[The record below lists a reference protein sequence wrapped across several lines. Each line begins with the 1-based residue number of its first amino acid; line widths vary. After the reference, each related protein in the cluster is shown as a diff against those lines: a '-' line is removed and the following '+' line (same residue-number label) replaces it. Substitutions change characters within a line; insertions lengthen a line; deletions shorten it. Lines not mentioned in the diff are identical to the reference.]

1 MIAVSRGSRMRN
13 KIILVNALVVL
24 IVGLL
29 AFAIVRTQLSAATS
43 SHEQLKRSA
52 QRDALGVSAKLQLD
66 GLRAERWLAA
76 KAAEPATRQLL
87 SKATADA
94 RADAARQ
101 LADQIANAAP
111 GAIGSKP
118 TLVAVVDSTGKILGR
133 NNSDLGRGD
142 DVASTYPA
150 FKEALAKGAPGS
162 DVWTDV
168 KRADQYI
175 ASYSPVRDDAN
186 HVMML
191 VLGVPLNDALAR
203 VTEAST
209 GRGVL
214 LVNDKGEVL
223 ATTPTAEDVKS
234 AIKAA
239 SADVKNAIANGNVVA
254 GVSNGLTFAAAPLDG
269 FGDKKTALVAAAPG
283 SLLEGGSIPYSI
295 LGAMALGLILVVAGG
310 WFLGNY
316 ISQPIATLE
325 EGLLAIL
332 NGQSDK
338 RFELDHAELGGL
350 AFRIDQLLNQLMGV
364 EEDNTDDEGR
374 VSKAP
379 TAANFGEALSV
390 DRSQGGAPQAAP
402 AAGGAAGAGV
412 DPARLAAEPQ
422 EQYYERLYRE
432 YIAAK
437 RSLGEQVDH
446 ITDAAFRSRIQGME
460 SDASAK
466 HGRPVR
472 YQVQS
477 NGREVVLLA
486 VPL

>member
-1 MIAVSRGSRMRN
+1 MRN
-13 KIILVNALVVL
+13 KIIAVNAVIVL

-29 AFAIVRTQLSAATS
+29 AFAIVKTQLSLATS
-43 SHEQLKRSA
+43 STDQLKRSA
-52 QRDALGVSAKLQLD
+52 QRDALGVAAKLQLD
-66 GLRAERWLAA
+66 ALRTERWLAA
-76 KAAEPATRQLL
+76 KAAEPPTRAWLT
-87 SKATADA
+87 KATADA

-101 LADQIANAAP
+101 LADQIASSAPAAL
-111 GAIGSKP
+111 GAKP
-118 TLVAVVDSTGKILGR
+118 SIVAVVDSSGKILGR
-133 NNSDLGRGD
+133 NGSDLGRGD
-142 DVASTYPA
+142 DVAATYPA
-150 FKEALAKGAPGS
+150 FKQALDKTAPGS
-162 DVWTDV
+162 DVWTDT

-175 ASYSPVRDDAN
+175 TSYAPVRDDN
-186 HVMML
+186 NRTMML
-191 VLGVPLNDALAR
+191 VVGVALNDALAR
-203 VTEAST
+203 VTEAAA

-214 LVNDKGEVL
+214 LVNANGDVL
-223 ATTPTAEDVKS
+223 ATTQTTD
-234 AIKAA
+234 AIKQVVKDS
-239 SADVKNAIANGNVVA
+239 SADVKAALASATVKTGGKDDVHFAVV
-254 GVSNGLTFAAAPLDG
+254 PLDG
-269 FGDKKTALVAAAPG
+269 FGDKKTAVVAVAPT
-283 SLLEGGSIPYSI
+283 SLLDGSSGIPVSI

-316 ISQPIATLE
+316 ISRPVAALE

-364 EEDNTDDEGR
+364 EEDNTDEQGR

-379 TAANFGEALSV
+379 TAQNFGDALSV
-390 DRSQGGAPQAAP
+390 DRSGQGGASGGPQGLAQEP
-402 AAGGAAGAGV
+402 A
-412 DPARLAAEPQ
+412 
-422 EQYYERLYRE
+422 EQYYGRLYGE

-460 SDASAK
+460 QEASAK

-472 YQVQS
+472 YQVQV

>member
-1 MIAVSRGSRMRN
+1 MRN
-13 KIILVNALVVL
+13 KIIAVNAVIVL

-29 AFAIVRTQLSAATS
+29 AFAIVKTQLSLATS
-43 SHEQLKRSA
+43 STDQLKRSA
-52 QRDALGVSAKLQLD
+52 QRDAVGVAAKLQLD
-66 GLRAERWLAA
+66 GLRAERWLSA
-76 KAAEPATRQLL
+76 KAAEPATRASL
-87 SKATADA
+87 SKATPDA

-101 LADQIANAAP
+101 LSDQIANLAPAAL
-111 GAIGSKP
+111 GAKP
-118 TLVAVVDSTGKILGR
+118 SIVAVVDSTGKILGR
-133 NNSDLGRGD
+133 NGSDLGRGD
-142 DVASTYPA
+142 DVSATYPA
-150 FKEALAKGAPGS
+150 FKEALAKTAPGS
-162 DVWTDV
+162 DVWTDT

-175 ASYSPVRDDAN
+175 ASYVPVRDDSN
-186 HVMML
+186 RSMML
-191 VLGVPLNDALAR
+191 VVGVALNDALAR
-203 VTEAST
+203 VTEASG

-214 LVNDKGEVL
+214 LVNEKGDVL
-223 ATTPTAEDVKS
+223 ASTHTTDDVK
-234 AIKAA
+234 KAVKDA
-239 SADVKNAIANGNVVA
+239 SSDVKNAVTTGNVIA
-254 GVSNGLTFAAAPLDG
+254 GGSGDILFAAAPLDG
-269 FGDKKTALVAAAPG
+269 FGEKKTAVVAVAPT
-283 SLLEGGSIPYSI
+283 SLLEGANGVAWSI

-316 ISQPIATLE
+316 ISRPIAVLE

-364 EEDNTDDEGR
+364 EEDTTDEQGR

-379 TAANFGEALSV
+379 SAQNFGDAYSV
-390 DRSQGGAPQAAP
+390 DRSGQAS
-402 AAGGAAGAGV
+402 AAGAGGLAQE
-412 DPARLAAEPQ
+412 PA
-422 EQYYERLYRE
+422 EQYYARLYSE

-460 SDASAK
+460 QEAAGK

-472 YQVQS
+472 YQVQV